1 MKDKVGGKDGR
12 KGGRREVERKKG
24 CVTSI
29 AVCTVAWNVIAK
41 FEVPAPPLPW
51 PSDLGQVT

>member
-1 MKDKVGGKDGR
+1 MKDKIGGKDGR

-24 CVTSI
+24 CVMSI
-29 AVCTVAWNVIAK
+29 AVCTVAWNVIAQVG
-41 FEVPAPPLPW
+41 VPAPPLPC